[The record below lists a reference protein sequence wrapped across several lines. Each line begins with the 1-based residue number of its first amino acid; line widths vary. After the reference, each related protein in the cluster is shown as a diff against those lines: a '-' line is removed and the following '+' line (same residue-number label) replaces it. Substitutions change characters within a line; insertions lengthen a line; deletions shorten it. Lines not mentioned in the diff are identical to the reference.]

1 MLPLSQKTIGLVVAA
16 LVVLALLVYGFWPD
30 PIAVQTAE
38 VTRGNLQ
45 VVIEEEGITA
55 VQDRYVVTAPTAGT
69 LHRIRWTAGDSITT
83 GDTLAL
89 LSAPTAPI
97 LDSRTQAEASARLA
111 AAEEGLQ
118 SAARQR
124 DAAEAMANRAGDERE
139 RVEHLH
145 TQGSATRQQLEQV
158 VAEALQ
164 AQAQEAAAR
173 ARVAMARADV
183 RAARSTLYQGADDAT
198 GDSVIRAPV
207 AGQVLTVHRESE
219 GPVQPG
225 EPLVEVGDTDALKV
239 QVDVLSQDALRI
251 RPGTPVL
258 IEQWG
263 GPDTLRAT
271 VERVDPDGH
280 TVVSALGVEEQ
291 RVTVHARLDT
301 RPHGDMRLGS
311 GFRVLARFIVW
322 EGSDVLRVPTSA
334 LFRTTDGW
342 AVFAVADS
350 RARRTPVEVGE
361 RSGLQAEVHS
371 GLDLGDRV
379 IAHPRNEL
387 EDGVRVRSRGSD
399 G

>member
-1 MLPLSQKTIGLVVAA
+1 
-16 LVVLALLVYGFWPD
+16 VLALLVYGFWPD

-55 VQDRYVVTAPTAGT
+55 VQNRYVVRAPTGGT
-69 LHRIRWTAGDSITT
+69 LHRMRWRAGDAIAA

-89 LSAPTAPI
+89 LSAPTASI

-111 AAEEGLQ
+111 AAEAGLE
-118 SAARQR
+118 SAAHQR
-124 DAAEAMANRAGDERE
+124 DAAEAIANRARDERE
-139 RVEHLH
+139 RVERLH
-145 TQGSATRQQLEQV
+145 AQGSATQQQLEQA

-164 AQAQEAAAR
+164 AAAQEAAAR
-173 ARVAMARADV
+173 ARMATARADV
-183 RAARSTLYQGADDAT
+183 RAARSTLHQGADDAR
-198 GDSVIRAPV
+198 GASVVRAPI

-225 EPLVEVGDTDALKV
+225 EPLMEMGNTEALKV

-251 RPGTPVL
+251 HPGTPVL
-258 IEQWG
+258 LEQWG

-280 TVVSALGVEEQ
+280 TAVSALGVEEQ
-291 RVTVHARLDT
+291 RVTVHAHFDT
-301 RPHGDMRLGS
+301 RPYGNVRLGS

-322 EGSDVLRVPTSA
+322 EGGDVLRVPTSA

-342 AVFAVADS
+342 AVFTVEGN

-361 RSGLQAEVHS
+361 RSGLQAEVRS
-371 GLDLGDRV
+371 GLDLGTSV
-379 IAHPRNEL
+379 IAHPQNEL
-387 EDGVRVRSRGSD
+387 EDGMRVRPRD